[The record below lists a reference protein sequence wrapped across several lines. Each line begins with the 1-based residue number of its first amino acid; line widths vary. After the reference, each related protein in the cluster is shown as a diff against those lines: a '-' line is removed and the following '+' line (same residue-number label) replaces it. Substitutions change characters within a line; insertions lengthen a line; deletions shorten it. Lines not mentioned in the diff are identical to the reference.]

1 MRNVRRALT
10 LGAALTLAAVAQLA
24 PAEAVVKRPP
34 GGGESCTYSVS
45 ADGFGATAVCKNN
58 NNHPIEFR
66 AVIVCG
72 WTWDETGPWVTLQPG
87 KRKVS
92 SGSCSGGSGV
102 GGVSADV
109 RDL

>member
-1 MRNVRRALT
+1 MRNRRRALT

-34 GGGESCTYSVS
+34 GGGEACTYSVS
-45 ADGFGATAVCKNN
+45 ADGHDATAVCKNN

-72 WTWDETGPWVTLQPG
+72 WTWDTTGPWITLQPG
-87 KRKVS
+87 KRKAS
-92 SGSCSGGSGV
+92 SGRCGGSGV
-102 GGVSADV
+102 GGVSVDV